1 MHLEA
6 EVESIQKMH
15 LEAVI
20 DRVWRSTLWLWV
32 SESRDG
38 LAGYDRVKLEK
49 SLEAVDLKGGT
60 TAAETLFIGFLVI
73 VGM

>member
-1 MHLEA
+1 
-6 EVESIQKMH
+6 
-15 LEAVI
+15 
-20 DRVWRSTLWLWV
+20 V